1 MLIKTLNANIYL
13 SSKDDP
19 CTVYMTIF
27 DFHNGHINISLSI
40 DNMQKIVDFFN
51 CRIDEYRESR
61 NEIYEMDDHDKD
73 YANYEH
79 NHEN

>member
-1 MLIKTLNANIYL
+1 MLIKTLNAHIYL

-19 CTVYMTIF
+19 GTVYMTIF

-51 CRIDEYRESR
+51 GRIDEYRKSR
-61 NEIYEMDDHDKD
+61 NEIYEMDDHDQD
-73 YANYEH
+73 YMNYEH
-79 NHEN
+79 NHED